1 MHLGRGSMRDEV
13 RKVDW
18 EVGEMWRTL
27 HALAKNPEF
36 ESIGNGEPLKAFSK
50 IIEKLKFWGNV

>member
-1 MHLGRGSMRDEV
+1 MRDEV